1 MNTLKKISLAAAL
14 VGGFLV
20 SSVASAATICTGC
33 NYRFAGDGSLSST
46 ASYIGTYNP
55 TSGQPSSI
63 NGDSGGFTHGGLG
76 NGLFVDYWIFQIN
89 PAGAAEWDATFN
101 PGLGITLW
109 SVEIRTITGGVSFGG
124 TGAGG
129 SNSCSNQANNF
140 GPGIGFVTAGFCDT
154 TGTLGSLVGFDN
166 TFPGGALRVSNMVL
180 PAGAYSIR
188 VEGTVTGGP
197 GSGYAGRLTTH
208 VPVPEPGTLAL
219 VALGMLAAGAGLRR
233 RA

>member
-33 NYRFAGDGSLSST
+33 AYRFAGDGSLSSV
-46 ASYIGTYNP
+46 ASYIGSYDP

-63 NGDSGGFTHGGLG
+63 NGDNGGFTHGGLG
-76 NGLFVDYWIFQIN
+76 NGTFTDYWIFQIN

-101 PGLGITLW
+101 PGLGVTLFN
-109 SVEIRTITGGVSFGG
+109 VEIRTITGGISFGG
-124 TGAGG
+124 TGSPG
-129 SNSCSNQANNF
+129 SNSCSPQTNF
-140 GPGIGFVTAGFCDT
+140 FAGLGYLTAGFCDT
-154 TGTLGSLVGFDN
+154 TGTLGAVVGFDN
-166 TFPGGALRVSNMVL
+166 TAPFGALRVTNMVL
-180 PAGAYSIR
+180 PAGAYAIK
-188 VEGTVTGGP
+188 VEGTVTGGT
-197 GSGYAGRLTTH
+197 GSGYRGGLTTS